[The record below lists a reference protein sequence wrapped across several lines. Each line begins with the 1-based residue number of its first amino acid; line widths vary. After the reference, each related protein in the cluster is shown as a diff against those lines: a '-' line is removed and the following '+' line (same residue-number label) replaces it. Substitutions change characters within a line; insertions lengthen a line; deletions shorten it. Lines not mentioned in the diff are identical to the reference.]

1 MKVIKRYANRK
12 LYDTERSC
20 YVTLEDV
27 ALMVRNGDDCRIVDK
42 KTNEDLTS
50 VTFAQI
56 IFEEEKR
63 SRRILPLS
71 TLRSIIQT
79 SGEFLQKISQPVQ
92 QLKEESQKSVDRL
105 RRGSEVIDE
114 GRQALLKT
122 TQSLQRA
129 IEEMQNRVDERIK
142 DAVGSLTHIPSLT
155 KRLEESLDRLDACE
169 QQIGELNKRVEEL
182 QKSKKEN
189 AENEGQAL

>member
-20 YVTLEDV
+20 YVTLEDI
-27 ALMVRNGDDCRIVDK
+27 ALMVRNGEDCRIVDK
-42 KTNEDLTS
+42 NSNEDLTS

-71 TLRSIIQT
+71 TLRNIIQT
-79 SGEFLQKISQPVQ
+79 SGEFLQKISLPVQ

-142 DAVGSLTHIPSLT
+142 DAVGSLTHVPMLT
-155 KRLEESLDRLDACE
+155 KRLEESLDRLDECE
-169 QQIGELNKRVEEL
+169 RHIGELNKKVEQL
-182 QKSKKEN
+182 QRSKKDSTELK
-189 AENEGQAL
+189 GQTL

>member
-1 MKVIKRYANRK
+1 MKIIKRYANRK

-20 YVTLEDV
+20 YVTLEDI
-27 ALMVRNGDDCRIVDK
+27 ALMVRNGEDCRIVDK
-42 KTNEDLTS
+42 KTDEDLTS

-129 IEEMQNRVDERIK
+129 IEEMQSRVDERIK
-142 DAVGSLTHIPSLT
+142 DAIGSLTHVPMLT
-155 KRLEESLDRLDACE
+155 KRLDESLNRLDECE
-169 QQIGELNKRVEEL
+169 RHIVELNKKVEQL
-182 QKSKKEN
+182 QRSKKDNTELK
-189 AENEGQAL
+189 GQTL